1 MSMKSIAAAKF
12 KEQCL
17 ALLDHGDP
25 EGIVI
30 TKHGK
35 PVAKLIPI
43 GADSSDLIG
52 CLNGRLRINGD
63 INSTGLKWNAQSRH
77 PRPASRARR

>member
-1 MSMKSIAAAKF
+1 MKKIGAAKF

-17 ALLDHGDP
+17 SILENVDK

-43 GADSSDLIG
+43 DIQSSGLIG
-52 CLNGRLRINGD
+52 RMKGKIKIQGD
-63 INSTGLKWNAQSRH
+63 ILSTGLKWNAQS
-77 PRPASRARR
+77 